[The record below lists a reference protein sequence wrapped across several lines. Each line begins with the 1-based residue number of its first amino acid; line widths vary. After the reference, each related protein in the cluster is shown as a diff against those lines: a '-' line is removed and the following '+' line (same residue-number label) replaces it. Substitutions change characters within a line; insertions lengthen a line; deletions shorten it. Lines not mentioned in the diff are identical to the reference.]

1 MPMNGAA
8 LDTRLQS
15 SLLFDPKLQRRLSG
29 DEFRSFINIL
39 VYSVTRIS
47 DGVFAADE
55 TEMFTAPQ
63 HLERLID
70 FGLVEVCEDSK
81 LCRIHPHYQKW
92 QSSKAEID
100 KVVERKERDRERK
113 AAARRADKQN
123 HTDHPE
129 WEPVS
134 QMQAE
139 PPF

>member
-1 MPMNGAA
+1 MNGAA

-55 TEMFTAPQ
+55 TEMFAAPQ
-63 HLERLID
+63 HLERLIEL
-70 FGLVEVCEDSK
+70 GLVEVCEDSK
-81 LCRIHPHYQKW
+81 LYRIHPAYQKW

-100 KVVERKERDRERK
+100 KVIERKERDRERK

-123 HTDHPE
+123 HTDHPG

-139 PPF
+139 QPF